1 MMTIKELA
9 TVALRGAEREREIA
23 FCNLGRA
30 MKAFENMTPMQME
43 ETHGESGR
51 TRREVLAR
59 YHRAVEE
66 ITETIVWLKNL
77 AGIE

>member
-1 MMTIKELA
+1 MTIKELA
-9 TVALRGAEREREIA
+9 TVALRVAEREREIA

-43 ETHGESGR
+43 EKHGESGE
-51 TRREVLAR
+51 TRREVLTR
-59 YHRAVEE
+59 YHRAIDE

-77 AGIE
+77 AGVE